1 MSPLSR
7 HRLGTCALGLLL
19 GVTLSL
25 SAQAGVTL
33 EQVTGKS
40 PVSPEALAKTVA
52 QQWVLAS
59 ADGEG
64 GSVQLWDAEIK
75 FFGEGK
81 VIIGSSSEQIFAAVV
96 SGVCSVESGG
106 TWVNGLAAGR
116 IAFWGHDGR
125 SKPQKGF
132 YDALVLQESLA
143 KAERTELADG
153 LNGAVVSQRKKLAW
167 GFLRTTKL
175 NLASPLSPEV
185 ETLRRSYL
193 NQPEVIDSRRT
204 APAAAKLPAEVAA
217 RFLKHLQAG
226 TASEASH
233 LISPRLFEVAATQG
247 KLEEARTDFT
257 KELLSQDWPKKA
269 DPASLKMDP
278 DQPLM
283 GEFTAGGETYVI
295 HLEPFDAGVFVKS
308 VIPAHL

>member
-1 MSPLSR
+1 MSLLSKHPLGR
-7 HRLGTCALGLLL
+7 CVL
-19 GVTLSL
+19 GVFLGAAFSL
-25 SAQAGVTL
+25 SAQAGVTM
-33 EQVTGKS
+33 EQVVGKS
-40 PVSPEALAKTVA
+40 SVSAEALAKTVA

-64 GSVQLWDAEIK
+64 GSIQLWDAEIK

-81 VIIGSSSEQIFAAVV
+81 IIIGSSSEQIFAAVV

-106 TWVNGLAAGR
+106 TWVNGLATGR
-116 IAFWGHDGR
+116 LAFWGHDGR
-125 SKPQKGF
+125 NRPQKGY
-132 YDALVLQESLA
+132 YDALVLQESLT
-143 KAERTELADG
+143 KAGRAELVEG
-153 LNGAVVSQRKKLAW
+153 LNGAAASQRKKLAW
-167 GFLRTTKL
+167 GFLRSTKL

-193 NQPEVIDSRRT
+193 NQPEVIASRRT
-204 APAAAKLPAEVAA
+204 ASAQAQLPAEVA
-217 RFLKHLQAG
+217 RNFLKHLQAG

-233 LISPRLFEVAATQG
+233 LISPRLFEAAATQG
-247 KLEEARTDFT
+247 KLETARADFT
-257 KELLSQDWPKKA
+257 KELLSQDWPKQT